1 MKFRKNQESL
11 EGELSVSS
19 GLIGAITPNRAHP
32 LPLWAQVNDDLRRR
46 IENKEFEGHF
56 PGELDLTEQYGVSR
70 HTIREALRV
79 LRTEGILKSER
90 GRGTSV
96 QERPYSQNLGTLYS
110 LFATIEAQGVAQTS
124 EVRRLRTTT
133 NPTVSAELGL
143 PAATELVV
151 LERVRFANY
160 EPLAHDTSWLPSEL
174 TRAILDADFTQ
185 TSLYGELKSRC
196 NIDMNSGREKIVAQ
210 SAPRHIAEALTIPH
224 GTAGFSLER
233 LGTSNGQPLE
243 WRETFIRGDRF
254 TLEVDFL
261 GPEKSQT
268 PAATGHYNQGES

>member
-1 MKFRKNQESL
+1 M
-11 EGELSVSS
+11 
-19 GLIGAITPNRAHP
+19 
-32 LPLWAQVNDDLRRR
+32 
-46 IENKEFEGHF
+46 
-56 PGELDLTEQYGVSR
+56 
-70 HTIREALRV
+70 
-79 LRTEGILKSER
+79 
-90 GRGTSV
+90 
-96 QERPYSQNLGTLYS
+96 
-110 LFATIEAQGVAQTS
+110 
-124 EVRRLRTTT
+124 
-133 NPTVSAELGL
+133 
-143 PAATELVV
+143 
-151 LERVRFANY
+151 RFANY

-196 NIDMNSGREKIVAQ
+196 NVEMNSGREKIIAQ
-210 SAPRHIAEALTIPH
+210 SAPRHIAEALNIPH

-261 GPEKSQT
+261 GPDNSQT